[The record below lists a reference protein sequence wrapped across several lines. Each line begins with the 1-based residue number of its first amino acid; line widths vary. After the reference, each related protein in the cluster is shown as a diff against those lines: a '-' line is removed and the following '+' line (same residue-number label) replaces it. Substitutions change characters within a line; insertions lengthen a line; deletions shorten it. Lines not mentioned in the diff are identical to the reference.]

1 MECKDFESSIIQ
13 ENRILKLCKRLNKFS
28 LDEIETIS
36 EIDLSEL
43 KPIIDSLIQEEH
55 LTYCDRTYYYNKK
68 VCKKQQIS
76 KLPLFFDFH
85 KKQDIEYIIKGF
97 CADVEVL
104 KMIDLFDFT
113 KHVMNN
119 FYDYLRTVIYDRQYR
134 ELLKYF
140 DKSPKIPQERVYMNT
155 KVYLYLYNHKLYV
168 SEKYLVNKDAKKHKE
183 QERLEIKNIY
193 LRSYRKVLSRSYSH
207 KFHLHLAEEI
217 WKYGKSFEEEFS
229 LINRMLFA

>member
-1 MECKDFESSIIQ
+1 MKE
-13 ENRILKLCKRLNKFS
+13 RILKLCKRLNKFS

-36 EIDLSEL
+36 EIDSEDL
-43 KPIIDSLIQEEH
+43 KPIIDGLIQEER
-55 LTYCDRTYYYNKK
+55 LTYCDGSYYYNKK

-76 KLPLFFDFH
+76 NLPLFFDFH
-85 KKQDIEYIIKGF
+85 KKQDIEYIIRGF

-104 KMIDLFDFT
+104 KMIDLFGLSN
-113 KHVMNN
+113 HVMNT
-119 FYDYLRTVIYDRQYR
+119 FYAYFRTVIYNKQYK

-140 DKSPKIPQERVYMNT
+140 EKCPKLPQERVYMNT

-193 LRSYRKVLSRSYSH
+193 LRSYRKVLSRSFAH

-217 WKYGKSFEEEFS
+217 WKYGKSFEEEYS
-229 LINRMLFA
+229 ALNKMLLA